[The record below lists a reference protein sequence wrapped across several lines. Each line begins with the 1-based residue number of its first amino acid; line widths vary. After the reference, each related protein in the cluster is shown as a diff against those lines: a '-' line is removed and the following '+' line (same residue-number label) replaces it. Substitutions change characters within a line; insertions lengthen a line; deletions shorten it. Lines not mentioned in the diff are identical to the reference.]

1 MGECAVTRDK
11 ARFFRVIITAMA
23 LGARTG
29 VAEQR
34 DTVGDARERRRPV
47 PRRSIA
53 LCPLDNGKATSS
65 QKPPAITDVA
75 WCCSALELEGALQ
88 IRADSLHADPRRPRD
103 SRPVANLGRMNC
115 ELGWHQDSDSCI
127 SPLQTSSRS
136 SVALGTKKQIWYP
149 SF

>member
-47 PRRSIA
+47 PRRSAA
-53 LCPLDNGKATSS
+53 LCPLENGKATSS
-65 QKPPAITDVA
+65 QKPAITDVA
-75 WCCSALELEGALQ
+75 WCCSALEGALQ
-88 IRADSLHADPRRPRD
+88 IRADSLHADPRHPQD
-103 SRPVANLGRMNC
+103 SAPVANLGRMNC

-127 SPLQTSSRS
+127 SPLQTSTHS
-136 SVALGTKKQIWYP
+136 SVALETKKQIWYP